1 MNSLKLALMGAAAL
15 TLGAATAGA
24 EGTLNIYNWVEYTSP
39 ELVKKFE
46 AEAGVKVTID
56 TYDTNET
63 LLAKL
68 KAGGTGYDIV
78 VPSQH
83 FVQIF
88 VKEGLLQETG
98 VGAMPNYKNVDARWQ
113 KPAWDAE
120 AKYCAPWQW
129 GTASIGYRKD
139 LYGKE
144 LTSLKEFFEP
154 EGAAKGKVQV
164 FKSPDEVYNM
174 ANLYLGKP
182 FCSENAEDAKAV
194 QTLFEKQKAEV
205 VTYNSENQNDNLA
218 NGTSIIANNWN
229 GFTMRARVDS
239 KTDIVYAFPKEGVVG
254 WFDSACVPAGAQ
266 NAENAKKFLDFIMK
280 PENIALQ
287 SNYAKYSNA
296 IVGSEAHMDKD
307 LAAAPELSVP
317 QSVPVK
323 FGEACSPA
331 AQKLIDKVWTKL
343 LQ

>member
-1 MNSLKLALMGAAAL
+1 MKKLLLALVATTAL
-15 TLGAATAGA
+15 SLPAKA
-24 EGTLNIYNWVEYTSP
+24 EGELNIYNWVEYTSP
-39 ELVKKFE
+39 QMIEKFTKE
-46 AEAGVKVTID
+46 TGIKVNVD

-68 KAGGTGYDIV
+68 KAGGTGYDVV

-83 FVQIF
+83 FVEIMA
-88 VKEGLLQETG
+88 KEGLLMETG
-98 VGAMPNYKNVDARWQ
+98 VGQMPGYANIDKRWQ
-113 KPAWDAE
+113 KPAWDPE

-129 GTASIGYRKD
+129 GTASVAYRKD

-154 EGAAKGKVQV
+154 EEAVKGKVQV
-164 FKSPDEVYNM
+164 FKTPDEVYNL
-174 ANLYLGKP
+174 ANIYLNKP

-194 QTLFEKQKAEV
+194 QALFESQKPAV

-218 NGTSIIANNWN
+218 NGTAILANNWN
-229 GFTMRARVDS
+229 GFSMRARIDS
-239 KTDIVYAFPKEGVVG
+239 KTDIAYAYPKEGVVG
-254 WFDSACVPAGAQ
+254 WFDSACVPAGAK

-287 SNYAKYSNA
+287 TNYARYSNA
-296 IVGSEAHMDKD
+296 IVGSEAFMDKD
-307 LAAAPELSVP
+307 LVEAAELKVPE
-317 QSVPVK
+317 SVPVK
-323 FGEACSPA
+323 FGQACSPT
-331 AQKLIDKVWTKL
+331 AQKLIDRVWTKL

>member
-1 MNSLKLALMGAAAL
+1 MKRLLLALVAAVGLSAAAH
-15 TLGAATAGA
+15 A
-24 EGTLNIYNWVEYTSP
+24 EGQLNIYNWVEYTSP
-39 ELVKKFE
+39 ELIAKFE
-46 AEAGVKVTID
+46 KETGIKVTTD

-83 FVQIF
+83 FVEILI
-88 VKEGLLQETG
+88 KEGLLQETG
-98 VGAMPNYKNVDARWQ
+98 VGGMSTYGNVDSRWQ
-113 KPAWDAE
+113 KPSWDPE

-129 GTASIGYRKD
+129 GTASIAYRKD

-154 EGAAKGKVQV
+154 GEALKGKIQV
-164 FKSPDEVYNM
+164 FKSPDEVYNL
-174 ANLYLGKP
+174 ANIYLNKP

-194 QTLFEKQKAEV
+194 QALFEGQKPAV

-229 GFTMRARVDS
+229 GFTMRARMDS
-239 KTDIVYAFPKEGVVG
+239 KTDIAYAFPKEGVVG

-266 NAENAKKFLDFIMK
+266 NVDNAKKFLEFIMK

-287 SNYAKYSNA
+287 SNYARYSNA
-296 IVGSEAHMDKD
+296 IVGSEKFLDKD
-307 LAAAPELSVP
+307 LASAPEMNVP
-317 QSVPVK
+317 EGVPVK
-323 FGEACSPA
+323 FGQACSPD
-331 AQKLIDKVWTKL
+331 AQKLIDRVWTKL